1 MFLIAGIAP
10 KTKILD
16 PASRTCPACG
26 LAQARL
32 CRIDHYLNLFFIPIL
47 RVKTGRPVLVC
58 SRCGHAGDSNASV
71 PEDAANVTQ
80 TRCRDCGRVLE
91 KEFRFCPYCGKPV

>member
-10 KTKILD
+10 KTKVLD
-16 PASRTCPACG
+16 RASRTCPACG

-58 SRCGHAGDSNASV
+58 SQCGHADDPNASV
-71 PEDAANVTQ
+71 PENAASFAQ
-80 TRCRDCGRVLE
+80 TRCRSCGRVLE
-91 KEFRFCPYCGKPV
+91 IEFQFCPYCGKPV

>member
-10 KTKILD
+10 KTKVLD
-16 PASRTCPACG
+16 QTPRTCPSCG
-26 LAQARL
+26 LAQAHL

-58 SRCGHAGDSNASV
+58 SRCGHAGDSSASV
-71 PEDAANVTQ
+71 PENAASFAQ
-80 TRCRDCGRVLE
+80 TRCRGCGRVLE